1 MLANS
6 LTITYDG
13 AAVTLNRLTQTGYTG
28 MFQGADALGNIL
40 TLEVKHTFPSK
51 PGAGV
56 ESHLAKLTYDE
67 YATSDG
73 ILAIAR
79 STVAH
84 LVIKTNVGI
93 ENDGISLKVKKALD
107 TFATDANVNILLAR
121 RS

>member
-6 LTITYDG
+6 LTITYD
-13 AAVTLNRLTQTGYTG
+13 AASVTLNRLTQTGYTG
-28 MFQGADALGNIL
+28 MFQGSDAVGNVL

-51 PGAGV
+51 PGGGV

-67 YATSDG
+67 YALVEG
-73 ILAIAR
+73 V
-79 STVAH
+79 STLIRQTVSH
-84 LVIKTNVGI
+84 SVIKTNVGI

-107 TFATDANVNILLAR
+107 TFLTDANVNILLAR

>member
-13 AAVTLNRLTQTGYTG
+13 AAIVLNRLTQTGYTG
-28 MFQGADALGNIL
+28 MFQGSDFLGNVL

-51 PGAGV
+51 PGGGV

-67 YATSDG
+67 YALVDG
-73 ILAIAR
+73 VNTLSR
-79 STVAH
+79 QTVSH
-84 LVIKTNVGI
+84 SVIKTNVGI

-107 TFATDANVNILLAR
+107 SFLIDENVNILLAR